1 MSKWDGTYENTNE
14 SKQSL
19 EDDLLDAM
27 DGKFCYPTSDG
38 GTVRQT
44 DSRIDV
50 YGPSNSSKGHSHDW
64 YNGKTNIAYNSF
76 NGILHVITTNS

>member
-1 MSKWDGTYENTNE
+1 MQMQGGNVMSKWDGTYETTKE

-27 DGKFCYPTSDG
+27 EGKLCYPTENG

-44 DSRIDV
+44 DERIDV

-64 YNGKTNIAYNSF
+64 YDR
-76 NGILHVITTNS
+76 TTNTYGHHD

>member
-1 MSKWDGTYENTNE
+1 MSKWDGTYETTKE

-27 DGKFCYPTSDG
+27 SGKYCYATPTG

-44 DSRIDV
+44 DNIIDV
-50 YGPSNSSKGHSHDW
+50 YGTSDSPKGHSHDW
-64 YNGKTNIAYNSF
+64 YDRNTNTY
-76 NGILHVITTNS
+76 GHHD